1 VEILILIR
9 KVIPEEETVTLILI
23 NSVLPE
29 ILVLFPL
36 LLISLATA
44 KMLCMKLLPVLV
56 LFILIL
62 KGQNKY
68 AEGLISSSMA
78 ATAALRQTI
87 LNPQ

>member
-1 VEILILIR
+1 
-9 KVIPEEETVTLILI
+9 
-23 NSVLPE
+23 
-29 ILVLFPL
+29 
-36 LLISLATA
+36 
-44 KMLCMKLLPVLV
+44 MKLLPVLV